1 MPSSA
6 LASGDAGPFRG
17 RRAVLGQFAGI
28 AQRWTDFEIIAD
40 EYVDVPPSTVVLL
53 GKVRAKRGD
62 GEGYAV
68 EIGIVNRLANAR
80 IVSIHSYQSKRRA
93 LEEAGASSRLA
104 GRAPPSEDP

>member
-1 MPSSA
+1 M
-6 LASGDAGPFRG
+6 
-17 RRAVLGQFAGI
+17 
-28 AQRWTDFEIIAD
+28 AD
-40 EYVDVPPSTVVLL
+40 EYVDLPPSTVVLL